1 MGDNELKRPEFPTTN
16 RTARAASRKLGKQF
30 ENWQGFLLVFIVF
43 TIATTLPGIA
53 QAVTES
59 LSVDAGEDML
69 KTIELESEDR
79 IRITLNVLGQTSHTL
94 RFWITF
100 PNSTTIDYGE
110 VTKNTINFNSDV
122 KGICELHFDN
132 TNSSDPKLV
141 TLNYEIEHYIF
152 GMPQIPFLLIV
163 VTVFLLIIVAGYITM
178 GKYS

>member
-1 MGDNELKRPEFPTTN
+1 MISK
-16 RTARAASRKLGKQF
+16 KLITPI
-30 ENWQGFLLVFIVF
+30 ENWQGFLVIFIVF
-43 TIATTLPGIA
+43 ILATTLPGIA

-59 LSVDAGEDML
+59 LNVDAGEDLL
-69 KTIELESEDR
+69 KKIELESEDR
-79 IRITLNVLGQTSHTL
+79 IRITLTVLGQESHSL
-94 RFWITF
+94 KFWITF
-100 PNSTTIDYGE
+100 PNSTIKDYGE
-110 VTKNTINFNSDV
+110 TTKSTINFNSDV

-163 VTVFLLIIVAGYITM
+163 VTVFLLLIVAGYITM